1 MTFSKKELML
11 LAEALKGYRWEA
23 DADLYAMNSGVH
35 RDWDGKQEQIKELEV
50 KHDAASDLLKKVLR
64 RIKNSA

>member
-1 MTFSKKELML
+1 MTFSKMELML

-23 DADLYAMNSGVH
+23 AADLYAMNSGVH
-35 RDWDGKQEQIKELEV
+35 PEWDGKQEQIKELEG
-50 KHDAASDLLKKVLR
+50 KHDDASNLLEKVLR

>member
-11 LAEALKGYRWEA
+11 LAEALKGYRWET
-23 DADLYAMNSGVH
+23 DADLHAMNSGVH
-35 RDWDGKQEQIKELEV
+35 RDWDGKEEQIKELEG
-50 KHDAASDLLKKVLR
+50 KHDAASDLLKKVQR

>member
-23 DADLYAMNSGVH
+23 DADLHAMNSGVH
-35 RDWDGKQEQIKELEV
+35 RDWDGKQEQIKELEG
-50 KHDAASDLLKKVLR
+50 KHDAASNLLQKVLR